1 MTGNDLR
8 EAKESLSMGIPMKT
22 RQGLGMRNGFWMTH
36 VFMSLIVAQVRK
48 SVDSPPGMLT
58 KRSSSHGT
66 CFPIKSSTFA

>member
-36 VFMSLIVAQVRK
+36 VFMSLMAITM
-48 SVDSPPGMLT
+48 P
-58 KRSSSHGT
+58 
-66 CFPIKSSTFA
+66 FSTNEC